1 MYHPNYLKLILSY
14 FSILKPVLISLA
26 PSDCSWTLATRCA
39 FEIGKE
45 MAESTTTT
53 YYRLNNVHLFDSDL
67 VNPSIKELYDE
78 LYGDID
84 DWIDMEPA
92 QVTNNYRQYLLIGY
106 VSKLLVIHS
115 QTTLYIFLPVLLHW
129 LSHQNPYLRHLGQ
142 LLANDF

>member
-1 MYHPNYLKLILSY
+1 MEPDFYNPRTPEERLKSLKHYVSSELFKAY
-14 FSILKPVLISLA
+14 TELLSILKPVLISLA

-84 DWIDMEPA
+84 D
-92 QVTNNYRQYLLIGY
+92 
-106 VSKLLVIHS
+106 
-115 QTTLYIFLPVLLHW
+115 
-129 LSHQNPYLRHLGQ
+129 
-142 LLANDF
+142 